1 MTPLPEEH
9 LQPGHFTSQYNISL
23 YNTSTCNQATS
34 LHRHCATLAAAS
46 EPVKRQFTVHRDE
59 HCATLIYG
67 TIVRLLLV
75 NPAWDQHLQHSR
87 RTLTTLT
94 TLYPPPTSCPKARFP
109 TPAQRCNT
117 DGHCLC
123 LCLPSTKLPSS
134 ESRKQYILESTTKKL
149 NNHWFAL
156 NLSSLRCLSVYPVR
170 LLCDRKNTWALAT
183 INTSKQQL
191 SPVSHKF
198 DISLFLPLPRYWVF
212 SLKFRSDR
220 GKHL

>member
-1 MTPLPEEH
+1 MTPLPGEH
-9 LQPGHFTSQYNISL
+9 LQPGHFTSQRR
-23 YNTSTCNQATS
+23 T

-109 TPAQRCNT
+109 TPAPRCNT

-134 ESRKQYILESTTKKL
+134 ESRKQYILESTTEQL

-212 SLKFRSDR
+212 SLKFPSDR